1 MPLDKIDSPED
12 YVPTHQSIVLHNKGK
27 PIACILDKI
36 TSNVARYGNIS
47 RPNLRASIIG
57 FLNKDEELGLLIGF
71 KLKIKTDDDF
81 FEYTVYP
88 NDEFIDAVIFGESIC
103 IIDENLDIL
112 YNLKNIGTNQ
122 FVKTKTEYDKF
133 KKILSN

>member
-12 YVPTHQSIVLHNKGK
+12 YVPTHQSIVLHSNGK

-36 TSNVARYGNIS
+36 TLNAVRYGNLS
-47 RPNLRASIIG
+47 SSNLRASIIG

-88 NDEFIDAVIFGESIC
+88 NEEFIDAVIFDESIC
-103 IIDENLDIL
+103 IIDEKLDIL
-112 YNLKNIGTNQ
+112 YNLKNIVTDQ

-133 KKILSN
+133 KKILSK